1 MAGFRWFIFVV
12 LALGT
17 VTAQT
22 DGKQTVTVP
31 EQVAALLRP
40 ILDLRQQSVT
50 ECGQPGKANRNTCGS
65 GIGHE
70 REQKRWWKVGEGIAH
85 LDSQKTPA
93 ADEALVVL
101 MCYYTG
107 ESGDD
112 EDAVINRGRR
122 ELPYLFK
129 YRESDPVIP
138 ERKYSDSIRL
148 DHEAK
153 DESFQIAIS
162 AIRKGEKRD

>member
-50 ECGQPGKANRNTCGS
+50 ECGQPGKAHRNTCDS

-93 ADEALVVL
+93 ADEALVAL

-122 ELPYLFK
+122 DFPTYLNIGKAIPLSLKENIQIPYASTVRPRMRVFK
-129 YRESDPVIP
+129 
-138 ERKYSDSIRL
+138 
-148 DHEAK
+148 
-153 DESFQIAIS
+153 
-162 AIRKGEKRD
+162 

>member
-1 MAGFRWFIFVV
+1 MQKR
-12 LALGT
+12 
-17 VTAQT
+17 
-22 DGKQTVTVP
+22 
-31 EQVAALLRP
+31 
-40 ILDLRQQSVT
+40 
-50 ECGQPGKANRNTCGS
+50 GKANRNTCDS

-70 REQKRWWKVGEGIAH
+70 REQKRWWQVGEGIAH

-122 ELPYLFK
+122 ELPYLKK
-129 YRESDPVIP
+129 YWKSDRVIP

-148 DHEAK
+148 NREAK